1 MACSLAFFKSALD
14 EEQAGNC
21 SQALTQACIP
31 TTAPTAHWH
40 TECCSTFLPLQR
52 LEGSTDPADVEI
64 ELEFPSM
71 GEGYLF
77 QTEALLK
84 SRSFKLCRQISAENL
99 EGQ

>member
-1 MACSLAFFKSALD
+1 MQSGSHPGLHSHHCSHGPLAHRVLLNISAFA
-14 EEQAGNC
+14 EAQGK
-21 SQALTQACIP
+21 I
-31 TTAPTAHWH
+31 
-40 TECCSTFLPLQR
+40 
-52 LEGSTDPADVEI
+52 DPADVEI

-84 SRSFKLCRQISAENL
+84 SRSFKLCRQISTENL

>member
-1 MACSLAFFKSALD
+1 MQFGFFKSALD

-40 TECCSTFLPLQR
+40 TVLLNISAFAEAQ
-52 LEGSTDPADVEI
+52 GNIDPADVEI

>member
-1 MACSLAFFKSALD
+1 MQFGFFKSALD

-52 LEGSTDPADVEI
+52 LKERLI
-64 ELEFPSM
+64 L
-71 GEGYLF
+71 
-77 QTEALLK
+77 QTLK
-84 SRSFKLCRQISAENL
+84 
-99 EGQ
+99 